1 MQQDLGAGRR
11 EAPGRQHR
19 LTLLTGADASGNAVD
34 EQMGDAVLVQVSGR
48 ELLIVR
54 P

>member
-1 MQQDLGAGRR
+1 MQQHPAAARR

-19 LTLLTGADASGNAVD
+19 LTLLTGADALGNAVD
-34 EQMGDAVLVQVSGR
+34 EKIGDVVLAQVPGR
-48 ELLIVR
+48 ELLVVR